1 MRQIGVSKV
10 IHNAYIEL
18 RDSWER
24 YIPSD
29 IQIHIMDYEVGVRR
43 MEYIIENGIRKGIV
57 GDALI
62 FSTRR
67 YTLAL
72 LDDFSYIYD
81 KYNLVLHRVNITH

>member
-1 MRQIGVSKV
+1 MRQMSVSRIV
-10 IHNAYIEL
+10 QDAYVEL
-18 RDSWER
+18 RESWDR

-29 IQIHIMDYEVGVRR
+29 VQVHLMDYEVGVRR
-43 MEYIIENGIRKGIV
+43 MEYIIENGIRRGMV
-57 GDALI
+57 GDALL

>member
-1 MRQIGVSKV
+1 MRQMSVSRIV
-10 IHNAYIEL
+10 QDAYVEL
-18 RDSWER
+18 RESWDR

-29 IQIHIMDYEVGVRR
+29 VQVHLMDYEVGVRR
-43 MEYIIENGIRKGIV
+43 MEYIIENGIRRGMV
-57 GDALI
+57 GDAML

>member
-1 MRQIGVSKV
+1 MRQTTVSRIV
-10 IHNAYIEL
+10 QDAYIEL
-18 RDSWER
+18 RDSWDR

-29 IQIHIMDYEVGVRR
+29 VQVHLMDYEVGVRR
-43 MEYIIENGIRKGIV
+43 MEYIIENGIRRGMV
-57 GDALI
+57 GDALL

>member
-1 MRQIGVSKV
+1 MRQMNVSRIV
-10 IHNAYIEL
+10 QDAYVEL
-18 RDSWER
+18 RESWDR

-29 IQIHIMDYEVGVRR
+29 VQVHLMDYEVGVRR
-43 MEYIIENGIRKGIV
+43 MEYIIENGIRRGMV
-57 GDALI
+57 GDALL

>member
-1 MRQIGVSKV
+1 MRQMIVSRIV
-10 IHNAYIEL
+10 QDAYVEL
-18 RDSWER
+18 RESWDR

-29 IQIHIMDYEVGVRR
+29 VQVHLMDYEVGVRR
-43 MEYIIENGIRKGIV
+43 MEYIIENGIRRGMV
-57 GDALI
+57 GDALL

>member
-1 MRQIGVSKV
+1 MRQMSVSKIV
-10 IHNAYIEL
+10 QDAYVEL
-18 RDSWER
+18 RESWDR

-29 IQIHIMDYEVGVRR
+29 VQVHLMDYEVGVRR
-43 MEYIIENGIRKGIV
+43 MEYIIENGIRRGMV
-57 GDALI
+57 GDALL

>member
-1 MRQIGVSKV
+1 MRQMIVSKIV
-10 IHNAYIEL
+10 QDAYVEL
-18 RDSWER
+18 RESWDR

-29 IQIHIMDYEVGVRR
+29 VQVHLMDYEVGVRR
-43 MEYIIENGIRKGIV
+43 MEYIIENGIRRGMV
-57 GDALI
+57 GDALL